1 MGNNC
6 HGSRQRSKMDTKLSA
21 HLSHTFSLDV
31 IQYELN
37 KKNQDATKINLQ
49 VILDEL
55 YKLNS
60 CSIAARSYTLTNF
73 NVALANVLCA
83 TCFRLKYY

>member
-6 HGSRQRSKMDTKLSA
+6 HGSSRQQSKTDKNLSA
-21 HLSHTFSLDV
+21 KSPHTFSLDV

-37 KKNQDATKINLQ
+37 KNTQDATKINLQ

-55 YKLNS
+55 NNLNS

-83 TCFRLKYY
+83 TCFR